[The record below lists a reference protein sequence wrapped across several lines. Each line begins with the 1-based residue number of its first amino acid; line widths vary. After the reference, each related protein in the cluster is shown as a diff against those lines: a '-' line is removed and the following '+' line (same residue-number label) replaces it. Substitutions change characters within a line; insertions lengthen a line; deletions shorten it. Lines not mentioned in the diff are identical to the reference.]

1 MKQSDPMLKFTISLV
16 FSSALIIVQD
26 GLKNRVFAACA
37 ISNKGIYDSIISK
50 IESSGIAS
58 TKKLTCEQVMEINKN
73 SPNNMLITSG
83 RKRGR
88 YTICLSDDSSNP
100 CKYVIGTFNENKN
113 PSDMLMQVFGIP
125 KPKRTQLNETVER
138 LFFKPSLLID

>member
-1 MKQSDPMLKFTISLV
+1 MLKIIISL
-16 FSSALIIVQD
+16 IISTASVIVYD
-26 GLKNRVFAACA
+26 GSENKAFAECA
-37 ISNKGIYDSIISK
+37 TSDEGIYSTIISK

-138 LFFKPSLLID
+138 LFFKQSLLID